1 MREEPIP
8 KMPAVQTAGGQS
20 APGGRLAALAAL
32 AMRAALAA
40 VAATLAAGIL
50 AQIPHLQNQH
60 ASHPLADPVAN
71 LLAAPA
77 RAHQKHLCPAGQ
89 HKPKIPSNGA
99 NYIWT
104 SADQRGDFA
113 EKCIGG
119 FIGGSWCEY
128 PVKFTWQTEEIAGLP
143 ASHYYSH
150 SKTPCVDDERV
161 ELHEWCAANGIKI
174 EPRQFRVE
182 DGFSYNYSPVIA
194 VPERRCYLAF
204 YKVFELSDGT
214 YIDAGSYDAA
224 EEARVK
230 KCKDAGFKAVYNEV
244 THKNAPHYFVHC
256 QVPSQAD
263 CENSENPRCGA
274 CANGGALKSYDP
286 ADHACK
292 QYSKPTVPRN
302 FRVRTERY
310 YARPHWY
317 NAFVVNWSTPLRD
330 GGRPVTHY
338 RLERSSPPNFNNWSD
353 ANPNLY
359 EIGDAQW
366 KAQGKGAEY
375 RDRSRF
381 NYHEGTTFKYRMRAV
396 TSLGG
401 GDWAL
406 SPEVT
411 FCNANRSALN
421 RVCGDDP
428 RAYYS
433 SSAGGRIFVHSRG
446 KRVPSGGRFG
456 YGRHLEMTAL
466 PEPGYQF
473 DSWGGH
479 CSGTG
484 NFCVAFQVT
493 VAEVRV
499 SGSFSCVDFVPAA
512 ARGDLPGVECNL
524 RDEGADVNAAGED
537 GQTALHWAAYGGH
550 LEMAELLLAAGAD
563 VNAENDAGRTPLYR
577 VFEANENDDGGGD
590 AAMAL
595 RLIRAGGHHGSA
607 CESPSAV
614 NAAGNS
620 PGCLPGAVVSLS
632 FSAGGTVRAEWAGDA
647 DVRNGEAVS
656 RGATVTFSAT
666 ADAGAGYEFS
676 SWGGACAAEADSRC
690 AAEAATGLTVSAEFV
705 CVNFLNAVTVGN
717 LAGVN
722 CNLAG
727 WDDGA
732 EVNQNLGPAGSALH
746 YAARHGRPAVARRLI
761 LAAADLDAKNAAGH
775 APLHLAAAADSLSA
789 GDSESGHL
797 ETARALLDAGADVNL
812 AGPASASG
820 PVTPLGLAADR
831 GRAGIVLLLLGFGG
845 HYGTPC
851 APPRVV
857 NPDSATPPCLEDGAV
872 LALSASAGGTVF
884 GVWAG
889 NPDAGDGEAVPRG
902 TRVTFTAKPEAGH
915 ELKNWGGACAGAE
928 VRRFLREG
936 RRTQTCP
943 VGASADRVTVSA
955 EFGCVAAYIA
965 IEYGEV
971 SGPECHLASGV
982 DADDP
987 IVYGR
992 TMLHYAAA
1000 FRTPEVVALMLREG
1014 ADVNWRGGFRNTTP
1028 LHEAA
1033 TSDANLESLELL
1045 LDAGAN
1051 VNATTRIEDPSGF
1064 YGGALDG
1071 QTPLHEAAYYG
1082 QVKILTRLLDEDGL
1096 NVNAVNGLGQTP
1108 LGRAHLF
1115 RGERG
1120 AEMAKLLIAA
1130 GAHYGTPCAGD
1141 DRVNPAGAEPPCL
1154 TRHRV
1159 SLPPAAGGTVRARWA
1174 EDSDLRDGETVLHGA
1189 TVTFAATPGPGAVFS
1204 QWSGNCAGRSTTAEC
1219 AFGITTAATVGA
1231 LFACPKALSL
1241 AVVQNDSAA
1250 VKCHL
1255 AAGTDVNLPLNA
1267 KNHAALH
1274 LAALHN
1280 RPAIAKLLAAHPD
1293 ANLDLTDNTGQSGL
1307 VIAAGANRLEVADA
1321 LLKNGANVNLRD
1333 GTGLTGLHFA
1343 ALLGHV
1349 EMVGRLLAAP
1359 NVNVNPFDNGQ
1370 GEAPNKLFFTP
1381 LAYTYFEH
1389 LGVSEAS
1396 DKNNEEIA
1404 LRLIRAGGFYLG
1416 GPCPG
1421 AQVTNPLNPFTN
1433 PPALCVSCGA
1443 NEAPSGG
1450 VCECDD
1456 STTRADGA
1464 CVPEGYRLSHSSS
1477 AGGSLLAGRAE
1488 DAEILDGELVPRGA
1502 TVTLAATADSGHE
1515 ISEWL
1520 GDCDGTPKT
1529 ESECVV
1535 AVTTTTGASVVFA
1548 DINECARATD
1558 DCAPPESG
1566 GVCENTPGGF
1576 ACACGPAH
1584 DGDGAACAPREWT
1597 ASFSPA
1603 ADAPAANGVMRA
1615 ARAGDSN
1622 VRNGEAVPHGAT
1634 VTFRALA
1641 APGYAVS
1648 LWTGDCAGTAK
1659 TKTECPLTATRNLSA
1674 GARFADINE
1683 CATATHNCAADGG
1696 VCANTPG
1703 DFVCECDS
1711 GYSGNG
1717 LVCDADKTTEIS
1729 SVANG
1734 SLSASP
1740 SGSPVSHG
1748 TTVTFTA
1755 SPDSGYEISE
1765 WSGACDGT
1773 PKTESKCVAT
1783 ATVNL
1788 KVSVAFSDID
1798 ECAAETHDCTAANA
1812 VCANTPGDFVC
1823 ECAAGH
1829 TGDGQVCE
1837 PGRTAEISP
1846 VENGSLSASPS
1857 GSPVSHGT
1865 TVTFTAEPDSG
1876 YEISEWSGACDD
1888 TPKTES
1894 KCVATATVNLKVS
1907 VAFADLDEC
1916 ARATDNCAADGGVC
1930 TNTPGDFVCE
1940 CASGYSGNGLVC
1952 DADKTT
1958 EISPVENGSLSASPS
1973 GSPVLH
1979 GTTVTFTA
1987 EPASGYEISEW
1998 FDACDGT
2005 PKTEPKC
2012 VATATVNLKVS
2023 VAFADLDECAT
2034 ATDNCASDGG
2044 ICTNTPGDFVCE
2056 CDSGYSGNGLV
2067 CNSDKTAEIS
2077 PVENGSLSASPS
2089 ESPVSHGTTVTFTAT
2104 PDSGYEISE
2113 WSGTCDGTA
2122 KTESKC
2128 VATATVNLK
2137 VSVLFSDI
2145 DECATETHNCAPTE
2159 SGGVCTN
2166 TPGDFACE
2174 CASGYSGN
2182 GLVCEEVDSF
2192 NQPLPAPS
2200 GPPRPGNVARTDSGY
2215 RVNWFPP
2222 ADRGDAR
2229 IQGYEIWRQVGAA
2242 PGFENHH
2249 WPDDHSRL
2257 VMADPAFVCDDFT
2270 AYSRWEANGKQLVD
2284 GFSADFGNLPNGR
2297 CVRWRICAKRS
2308 PDSCAVTGNTAEVDP
2323 DEWVYTDPIF
2333 ARPREQQNAESLYRV
2348 VNGDKY
2354 YRAHHLEG
2362 VDFCT
2367 RVGVNKPQNF
2377 RNRTYA
2383 IAIQTDF
2390 GGGPGDDKDPTT
2402 PEYHLRC
2409 VLDGQGD
2416 TDDHDTLCGDY
2427 PSHGTGHV
2435 MCTGGFIGIGQD
2447 CDYDAL
2453 CGIGRADGGE
2463 ITSACAANSR
2473 YDALQRGCVCE
2484 GRNTPARWEYSG
2496 SPARAVSPR
2505 TCVCE
2510 VANADSSCGCSG
2522 ANPIYDP
2529 HAHACLPR
2537 SDKDKAVEISPVE
2550 NGSLS
2555 ASPSESPVLHGTM
2568 VTFTASPDSGYEI
2581 SEWSGACAGA
2591 DRAVPDCVRTATVN
2605 LKVSVA
2611 FADIDECARETHGC
2625 APTGG
2630 VCTNTAGAY
2639 ECSCGPGF
2647 SGDGRD
2653 CGGGD
2658 RRVSLLASENGSLSA
2673 EPGRALVA
2681 NGTTVTFTATPDSGY
2696 EISLWLA
2703 DCAGASG
2710 PTCALPV
2717 TMDVSV
2723 GVEFADIDECA
2734 RATDN
2739 CAATESGGI
2748 CTNTPGDFVCEC
2760 ASGYFGDGLVCETD
2774 KTTEI
2779 SSVANG
2785 SLSASPSE
2793 SPVWHG
2799 TTVTFTATPD
2809 SGYEISEWFGAC
2821 DGTLKTESK
2830 CVATATVNL
2839 KVSVAFSDLDECA
2852 RETHGCAPTG
2862 GVCTNTAGAYECS
2875 CGPGFSGDGRD
2886 CGGGD
2891 RRVSLLAS
2899 ENGSLSAEPGR
2910 ALVANGTTVTFTATP
2925 ASGYEI
2931 SLWLADCAGASGPTC
2946 ALPVTMDVSVG
2957 VSFADVDECAR
2968 AADNCAATESG
2979 GVCKNTPGDF
2989 VCECA
2994 SGYFGDGLVCETD
3007 KTTEISSVANGSL
3020 SASPSESPVWHGT
3033 TVTFTATPDSG
3044 YEISEWSGAC
3054 DDTPK
3059 TESKCVATATVN
3071 LKVSVAFSDID
3082 ECATALHNCAPT
3094 ESGGVCKNTPGDFAC
3109 ECASGY
3115 SGNGLTCEADGE
3127 ADKRILLSA
3136 SEGGTVFANPAG
3148 PAVAHGTTVTFTTTP
3163 AAGHRFS
3170 LWLGDCADAAA
3181 KAECVLTATVNVNVS
3196 AEFGCLDFH
3205 ESTRNDNAAGVACNL
3220 ANGAVNVNAADAGGM
3235 TPLMVAVSLGYPE
3248 VVDALL
3254 DGGAEVTLRDE
3265 NNMTALDYARFA
3277 PGSAGR
3283 SGPRMRMTRRL
3294 IGLGG
3299 RYGDA
3304 AECAGGR
3311 VVNPDP
3317 TGAEACVDCPPGERA
3332 INGLCVVED
3341 GPLARDESN
3350 CRDVFRGDW
3359 VRFSESVGICSGIDL
3374 NDTFCIAD
3382 LNSGLA
3388 LSCQGLFD
3396 HVRSCNMLG
3405 RRALDPFHCAGAC
3418 ADGKKAAGARCLE

>member
-8 KMPAVQTAGGQS
+8 KMPAVQTASVQNASGQS
-20 APGGRLAALAAL
+20 APGGRLAAVAAF

-40 VAATLAAGIL
+40 AAATLAAGIL

-60 ASHPLADPVAN
+60 LAAVPVAN

-77 RAHQKHLCPAGQ
+77 RAHRAGLCPAGE
-89 HKPKIPSNGA
+89 HKPNFSHGGSYVWRPS
-99 NYIWT
+99 
-104 SADQRGDFA
+104 DQRGDFA
-113 EKCIGG
+113 QECIGG
-119 FIGGSWCEY
+119 FIGGPQCDLPIRITY
-128 PVKFTWQTEEIAGLP
+128 AQEEQP
-143 ASHYYSH
+143 ALASDHYHYYNDT
-150 SKTPCVDDERV
+150 SKVPCVKSERV
-161 ELHEWCAANGIKI
+161 ELHEWCVVNGLRI

-182 DGFSYNYSPVIA
+182 DGFSYNYSPVRS
-194 VPERRCYLAF
+194 VQDRRCLIGF
-204 YKVFELSDGT
+204 YGYHNTSDGIIIGQRGANPFDEGERKRLNDCVNSGFTTSRDEIT
-214 YIDAGSYDAA
+214 YRNRNSRFVYCDAP
-224 EEARVK
+224 
-230 KCKDAGFKAVYNEV
+230 
-244 THKNAPHYFVHC
+244 T
-256 QVPSQAD
+256 QAD
-263 CENSENPRCGA
+263 CDDEEDPRCGF
-274 CANGGALKSYDP
+274 CAKSGVNQAYDL
-286 ADHACK
+286 ATHNCK
-292 QYSKPTVPRN
+292 QYSKPSEPRN
-302 FRVRTERY
+302 FRARTDRY
-310 YARPHWY
+310 NKRGVGWV
-317 NAFVVNWSTPLRD
+317 NAFIVNWSTPLRD
-330 GGRPVTHY
+330 GGLDITHY
-338 RLERSSPPNFNNWSD
+338 RLERSSPPNFTNWS
-353 ANPNLY
+353 NVNTRLY
-359 EIGDAQW
+359 EIGSDQW
-366 KAQGKGAEY
+366 DRLIGGTEF
-375 RDRSRF
+375 RDESRF
-381 NYHEGTTFKYRMRAV
+381 NYHEGTTFKFRMHAV
-396 TSLGG
+396 NSLGG

-411 FCNANRSALN
+411 FCNANRSPLN

-428 RAYYS
+428 YAHYS

-446 KRVPSGGRFG
+446 RVVPNGGRFD
-456 YGRHLEMTAL
+456 YGQHLEMTAL
-466 PEPGYQF
+466 PEAGYQF

-563 VNAENDAGRTPLYR
+563 VNAENDAGRTPLHR

-647 DVRNGEAVS
+647 EVRNGEAVS

-676 SWGGACAAEADSRC
+676 SWGGACAAESDSRC

-797 ETARALLDAGADVNL
+797 ETARALLEAGAEVNL

-820 PVTPLGLAADR
+820 PVTPLGLAAER

-902 TRVTFTAKPEAGH
+902 TRVTFTAKPEAGY
-915 ELKNWGGACAGAE
+915 ELKNWGDACEGTPP
-928 VRRFLREG
+928 RRH
-936 RRTQTCP
+936 RRPADRTRTCE
-943 VGASADRVTVSA
+943 VGATTDRVTVSA
-955 EFGCVAAYIA
+955 EFGCVDAGIA
-965 IEYGEV
+965 VSYGEI
-971 SGPECHLASGV
+971 SGVECHLANGVGV
-982 DADDP
+982 DDR
-987 IVYGR
+987 VSYGES
-992 TMLHYAAA
+992 MLFYAAGSG
-1000 FRTPEVVALMLREG
+1000 TPEIVALLLREG
-1014 ADVNWRGGFRNTTP
+1014 ADVNWRSDPNRSSPLLEATRANQVEIMGLLLDAGGRVNVTNHLAIYPPFSGRTP
-1028 LHEAA
+1028 LHEA
-1033 TSDANLESLELL
+1033 SYRGHL
-1045 LDAGAN
+1045 
-1051 VNATTRIEDPSGF
+1051 
-1064 YGGALDG
+1064 
-1071 QTPLHEAAYYG
+1071 EAAA
-1082 QVKILTRLLDEDGL
+1082 RLLDEDGL
-1096 NVNAVNGLGQTP
+1096 DLNPLDALGETP
-1108 LGRAHLF
+1108 LGKAHNFSNGRNL
-1115 RGERG
+1115 
-1120 AEMAKLLIAA
+1120 EMAKLLIAA

-1189 TVTFAATPGPGAVFS
+1189 TVTFAAAPGPGAIFS

-1280 RPAIAKLLAAHPD
+1280 RPAIAKLLAAHPG

-1359 NVNVNPFDNGQ
+1359 NVNANPFDNGQ

-1396 DKNNEEIA
+1396 DKNNGEIA

-1502 TVTLAATADSGHE
+1502 TVTFIATADSGHE

-1520 GDCDGTPKT
+1520 GACDGSPKT

-1584 DGDGAACAPREWT
+1584 DGDGSACAPREWT

-1615 ARAGDSN
+1615 VRIGDSN

-1703 DFVCECDS
+1703 DFVCECDT
-1711 GYSGNG
+1711 GYSGDG
-1717 LVCDADKTTEIS
+1717 RVCNADRTTAFS
-1729 SVANG
+1729 SGENG

-1740 SGSPVSHG
+1740 DGSPVSHG

-1788 KVSVAFSDID
+1788 KVSVAFADID

-1829 TGDGQVCE
+1829 TGDGQICE

-1857 GSPVSHGT
+1857 GSPVPHGT
-1865 TVTFTAEPDSG
+1865 TVTFTASPNSGYEISEWSGACDGTAKTESKCVATATVNLKVSVAFADLDECATAADNCAADGGICTNTPGDFVCECDSGYSGNGLVCDADKTTEISPVENGSLSASPSESPVLHGTTVTFTATPDSG
-1876 YEISEWSGACDD
+1876 YEISEWSGACDG

-1940 CASGYSGNGLVC
+1940 CDSGYSGNGLVC
-1952 DADKTT
+1952 DSDKAV
-1958 EISPVENGSLSASPS
+1958 EISSVENGSLSASPS
-1973 GSPVLH
+1973 ESTVSH

-1987 EPASGYEISEW
+1987 TPDSGYEISEW
-1998 FDACDGT
+1998 SGACDGT
-2005 PKTEPKC
+2005 AKTESKC

-2023 VAFADLDECAT
+2023 VAFADLDECAR
-2034 ATDNCASDGG
+2034 ATDDCAPTESGG
-2044 ICTNTPGDFVCE
+2044 VCTNTPGDFVCE

-2067 CNSDKTAEIS
+2067 CDADKAVEISSVGNGSLSASPSESPVLHGTTVTFTAEPDSGYEISEWSGACDGTPKTESKCVATATVNLKVSVSFGDIDECATATDDCAPTESGGICTNTPGDFVCECASGYSGDGLTCDSDKTTEIS

-2113 WSGTCDGTA
+2113 WSGACDGTA

-2137 VSVLFSDI
+2137 VS
-2145 DECATETHNCAPTE
+2145 
-2159 SGGVCTN
+2159 
-2166 TPGDFACE
+2166 
-2174 CASGYSGN
+2174 
-2182 GLVCEEVDSF
+2182 
-2192 NQPLPAPS
+2192 
-2200 GPPRPGNVARTDSGY
+2200 
-2215 RVNWFPP
+2215 
-2222 ADRGDAR
+2222 
-2229 IQGYEIWRQVGAA
+2229 
-2242 PGFENHH
+2242 
-2249 WPDDHSRL
+2249 
-2257 VMADPAFVCDDFT
+2257 
-2270 AYSRWEANGKQLVD
+2270 
-2284 GFSADFGNLPNGR
+2284 
-2297 CVRWRICAKRS
+2297 
-2308 PDSCAVTGNTAEVDP
+2308 
-2323 DEWVYTDPIF
+2323 
-2333 ARPREQQNAESLYRV
+2333 
-2348 VNGDKY
+2348 
-2354 YRAHHLEG
+2354 
-2362 VDFCT
+2362 
-2367 RVGVNKPQNF
+2367 
-2377 RNRTYA
+2377 
-2383 IAIQTDF
+2383 
-2390 GGGPGDDKDPTT
+2390 
-2402 PEYHLRC
+2402 
-2409 VLDGQGD
+2409 
-2416 TDDHDTLCGDY
+2416 
-2427 PSHGTGHV
+2427 
-2435 MCTGGFIGIGQD
+2435 
-2447 CDYDAL
+2447 
-2453 CGIGRADGGE
+2453 
-2463 ITSACAANSR
+2463 
-2473 YDALQRGCVCE
+2473 
-2484 GRNTPARWEYSG
+2484 
-2496 SPARAVSPR
+2496 
-2505 TCVCE
+2505 
-2510 VANADSSCGCSG
+2510 
-2522 ANPIYDP
+2522 
-2529 HAHACLPR
+2529 
-2537 SDKDKAVEISPVE
+2537 IS
-2550 NGSLS
+2550 
-2555 ASPSESPVLHGTM
+2555 
-2568 VTFTASPDSGYEI
+2568 
-2581 SEWSGACAGA
+2581 
-2591 DRAVPDCVRTATVN
+2591 
-2605 LKVSVA
+2605 
-2611 FADIDECARETHGC
+2611 FADIDECAT
-2625 APTGG
+2625 
-2630 VCTNTAGAY
+2630 
-2639 ECSCGPGF
+2639 
-2647 SGDGRD
+2647 
-2653 CGGGD
+2653 
-2658 RRVSLLASENGSLSA
+2658 
-2673 EPGRALVA
+2673 
-2681 NGTTVTFTATPDSGY
+2681 
-2696 EISLWLA
+2696 
-2703 DCAGASG
+2703 
-2710 PTCALPV
+2710 
-2717 TMDVSV
+2717 
-2723 GVEFADIDECA
+2723 
-2734 RATDN
+2734 ATDN
-2739 CAATESGGI
+2739 CAADGGV

-2760 ASGYFGDGLVCETD
+2760 D
-2774 KTTEI
+2774 
-2779 SSVANG
+2779 
-2785 SLSASPSE
+2785 
-2793 SPVWHG
+2793 
-2799 TTVTFTATPD
+2799 
-2809 SGYEISEWFGAC
+2809 
-2821 DGTLKTESK
+2821 
-2830 CVATATVNL
+2830 
-2839 KVSVAFSDLDECA
+2839 
-2852 RETHGCAPTG
+2852 
-2862 GVCTNTAGAYECS
+2862 
-2875 CGPGFSGDGRD
+2875 
-2886 CGGGD
+2886 
-2891 RRVSLLAS
+2891 
-2899 ENGSLSAEPGR
+2899 
-2910 ALVANGTTVTFTATP
+2910 
-2925 ASGYEI
+2925 
-2931 SLWLADCAGASGPTC
+2931 
-2946 ALPVTMDVSVG
+2946 
-2957 VSFADVDECAR
+2957 
-2968 AADNCAATESG
+2968 
-2979 GVCKNTPGDF
+2979 
-2989 VCECA
+2989 
-2994 SGYFGDGLVCETD
+2994 
-3007 KTTEISSVANGSL
+3007 
-3020 SASPSESPVWHGT
+3020 
-3033 TVTFTATPDSG
+3033 
-3044 YEISEWSGAC
+3044 
-3054 DDTPK
+3054 
-3059 TESKCVATATVN
+3059 
-3071 LKVSVAFSDID
+3071 
-3082 ECATALHNCAPT
+3082 
-3094 ESGGVCKNTPGDFAC
+3094 
-3109 ECASGY
+3109 SGY

-3136 SEGGTVFANPAG
+3136 TEGGTVFANPAG

-3220 ANGAVNVNAADAGGM
+3220 ANGAVNVNEADAGGM

-3254 DGGAEVTLRDE
+3254 DGGAEVTLQDE

>member
-8 KMPAVQTAGGQS
+8 KMPPVQNAPVQNAGGQS
-20 APGGRLAALAAL
+20 APGGRLAAVAAL

-40 VAATLAAGIL
+40 AAATLAAGIL

-60 ASHPLADPVAN
+60 LAADPVAN

-128 PVKFTWQTEEIAGLP
+128 PVKFTWQAEESAGLT

-456 YGRHLEMTAL
+456 YGQHLEMTAL
-466 PEPGYQF
+466 PEAGYQF

-512 ARGDLPGVECNL
+512 ARGDLAGVECNL

-537 GQTALHWAAYGGH
+537 GQTALHWAAYGGR

-563 VNAENDAGRTPLYR
+563 VNAKNDAGRTPLYR

-676 SWGGACAAEADSRC
+676 SWGGACAAEPDSRC

-746 YAARHGRPAVARRLI
+746 YAARHGRPEVARRLI

-812 AGPASASG
+812 AGPAS
-820 PVTPLGLAADR
+820 VTPLGLAADR

-857 NPDSATPPCLEDGAV
+857 NPASATPPCLEDGAV

-1014 ADVNWRGGFRNTTP
+1014 ADVNWRGGFRDTTP

-1174 EDSDLRDGETVLHGA
+1174 EDSDLRDGETVLHGV

-1219 AFGITTAATVGA
+1219 ALGVTTAATVGA

-1280 RPAIAKLLAAHPD
+1280 RPAIAKLLAAHPG

-1359 NVNVNPFDNGQ
+1359 NVNANPFDNGQ

-1404 LRLIRAGGFYLG
+1404 IRLIRAGGFYLG

-1443 NEAPSGG
+1443 NEAPSGR

-1502 TVTLAATADSGHE
+1502 TVTFTATADSGHE
-1515 ISEWL
+1515 ISQWL
-1520 GDCDGTPKT
+1520 GACDGSPKT

-1584 DGDGAACAPREWT
+1584 DGDGSACAPREWT

-1615 ARAGDSN
+1615 ARPGDSN

-1641 APGYAVS
+1641 ASGYEVS

-1717 LVCDADKTTEIS
+1717 LVCDSDKTTEIS
-1729 SVANG
+1729 PVENG

-1740 SGSPVSHG
+1740 SGSPVAHG
-1748 TTVTFTA
+1748 TTVTFMA
-1755 SPDSGYEISE
+1755 EPDSGYEISE
-1765 WSGACDGT
+1765 WFGACDGT

-1788 KVSVAFSDID
+1788 RVSVAFADLD

-1857 GSPVSHGT
+1857 ESPVPHGTTVTFTAEPDSGYEISEWFGACDGTAKTESKCVATATVNLKVSVAFADLDECATATDNCAADGGVCTNTPGDFVCECDSGYSGDGLVCDSDKTTKISPVENGSLSASPSGSPVPHGT

-1876 YEISEWSGACDD
+1876 YEISEWSGACDG

-1916 ARATDNCAADGGVC
+1916 ATAVDNCAADGGVC
-1930 TNTPGDFVCE
+1930 TNTPGDFICE
-1940 CASGYSGNGLVC
+1940 CDSGYSGNGLVC

-1973 GSPVLH
+1973 ESPVLH

-1987 EPASGYEISEW
+1987 EPDSGYEISEW
-1998 FDACDGT
+1998 FDACDDT
-2005 PKTEPKC
+2005 PKTESKC

-2023 VAFADLDECAT
+2023 VSFADLDECAT
-2034 ATDNCASDGG
+2034 AVDNCAADGG

-2056 CDSGYSGNGLV
+2056 CDSGYSGSGLV
-2067 CNSDKTAEIS
+2067 CDSDKAVEIS
-2077 PVENGSLSASPS
+2077 SVANGSLSASPS
-2089 ESPVSHGTTVTFTAT
+2089 ESPVSHGTTVTFTAE
-2104 PDSGYEISE
+2104 PNSGYEISE
-2113 WSGTCDGTA
+2113 WSGACDGTA

-2137 VSVLFSDI
+2137 VSVLFADL
-2145 DECATETHNCAPTE
+2145 DECARATDNCAAD
-2159 SGGVCTN
+2159 GGVCTN
-2166 TPGDFACE
+2166 TPGDFSCE
-2174 CASGYSGN
+2174 CDSGYSGN
-2182 GLVCEEVDSF
+2182 GLVCNSDKTTEISSVENGS
-2192 NQPLPAPS
+2192 LSASPS
-2200 GPPRPGNVARTDSGY
+2200 ESPVLHGTTVTFTAEPDSGY
-2215 RVNWFPP
+2215 EISEWSGACDGTPKTESKCVAAATVNLRVSVSFSDIDECAAETHDCTAANAVCANTP
-2222 ADRGDAR
+2222 GDFVCECAAGHTGDGQVCEPGR
-2229 IQGYEIWRQVGAA
+2229 TTEISPVENGSLSASPSGSPVPHGTTVTFTATPDAGYEISEWFDACDGTPKTESKCVATATVNLKVSVAFADIDECAA
-2242 PGFENHH
+2242 EAHDCTAANAVCANTPG
-2249 WPDDHSRL
+2249 D
-2257 VMADPAFVCDDFT
+2257 FVC
-2270 AYSRWEANGKQLVD
+2270 E
-2284 GFSADFGNLPNGR
+2284 
-2297 CVRWRICAKRS
+2297 CA
-2308 PDSCAVTGNTAEVDP
+2308 AGHTG
-2323 DEWVYTDPIF
+2323 
-2333 ARPREQQNAESLYRV
+2333 
-2348 VNGDKY
+2348 
-2354 YRAHHLEG
+2354 
-2362 VDFCT
+2362 
-2367 RVGVNKPQNF
+2367 
-2377 RNRTYA
+2377 
-2383 IAIQTDF
+2383 
-2390 GGGPGDDKDPTT
+2390 
-2402 PEYHLRC
+2402 
-2409 VLDGQGD
+2409 DGQ
-2416 TDDHDTLCGDY
+2416 
-2427 PSHGTGHV
+2427 
-2435 MCTGGFIGIGQD
+2435 
-2447 CDYDAL
+2447 
-2453 CGIGRADGGE
+2453 
-2463 ITSACAANSR
+2463 
-2473 YDALQRGCVCE
+2473 VCE
-2484 GRNTPARWEYSG
+2484 PGRTA
-2496 SPARAVSPR
+2496 
-2505 TCVCE
+2505 
-2510 VANADSSCGCSG
+2510 
-2522 ANPIYDP
+2522 
-2529 HAHACLPR
+2529 
-2537 SDKDKAVEISPVE
+2537 EISPVE

-2555 ASPSESPVLHGTM
+2555 ASPSESPV
-2568 VTFTASPDSGYEI
+2568 P
-2581 SEWSGACAGA
+2581 
-2591 DRAVPDCVRTATVN
+2591 
-2605 LKVSVA
+2605 
-2611 FADIDECARETHGC
+2611 
-2625 APTGG
+2625 
-2630 VCTNTAGAY
+2630 
-2639 ECSCGPGF
+2639 
-2647 SGDGRD
+2647 
-2653 CGGGD
+2653 
-2658 RRVSLLASENGSLSA
+2658 
-2673 EPGRALVA
+2673 
-2681 NGTTVTFTATPDSGY
+2681 
-2696 EISLWLA
+2696 
-2703 DCAGASG
+2703 
-2710 PTCALPV
+2710 
-2717 TMDVSV
+2717 
-2723 GVEFADIDECA
+2723 
-2734 RATDN
+2734 
-2739 CAATESGGI
+2739 
-2748 CTNTPGDFVCEC
+2748 
-2760 ASGYFGDGLVCETD
+2760 
-2774 KTTEI
+2774 
-2779 SSVANG
+2779 
-2785 SLSASPSE
+2785 
-2793 SPVWHG
+2793 HG

-2821 DGTLKTESK
+2821 DGTAKTESK
-2830 CVATATVNL
+2830 CVAAATVNL
-2839 KVSVAFSDLDECA
+2839 KVSV
-2852 RETHGCAPTG
+2852 
-2862 GVCTNTAGAYECS
+2862 
-2875 CGPGFSGDGRD
+2875 
-2886 CGGGD
+2886 
-2891 RRVSLLAS
+2891 
-2899 ENGSLSAEPGR
+2899 
-2910 ALVANGTTVTFTATP
+2910 
-2925 ASGYEI
+2925 
-2931 SLWLADCAGASGPTC
+2931 
-2946 ALPVTMDVSVG
+2946 
-2957 VSFADVDECAR
+2957 SF
-2968 AADNCAATESG
+2968 G
-2979 GVCKNTPGDF
+2979 
-2989 VCECA
+2989 
-2994 SGYFGDGLVCETD
+2994 
-3007 KTTEISSVANGSL
+3007 
-3020 SASPSESPVWHGT
+3020 
-3033 TVTFTATPDSG
+3033 
-3044 YEISEWSGAC
+3044 
-3054 DDTPK
+3054 
-3059 TESKCVATATVN
+3059 
-3071 LKVSVAFSDID
+3071 DID
-3082 ECATALHNCAPT
+3082 ECATATDNCAPT

-3115 SGNGLTCEADGE
+3115 SGNGLTCEVDGE

-3148 PAVAHGTTVTFTTTP
+3148 PDVAHGTTVTFTTTP

-3220 ANGAVNVNAADAGGM
+3220 ANGAVNVNEADAGGM

>member
-8 KMPAVQTAGGQS
+8 KMPSGQNAAVQNAGGQG

-40 VAATLAAGIL
+40 AAATLAAGIL

-60 ASHPLADPVAN
+60 ASHPLAAPLAN

-128 PVKFTWQTEEIAGLP
+128 PVKFTWQTEESAGLT

-456 YGRHLEMTAL
+456 YGQHLEMTAL

-537 GQTALHWAAYGGH
+537 GQTALHWAAYGGR

-563 VNAENDAGRTPLYR
+563 VNAKNDAGRTPLYR

-647 DVRNGEAVS
+647 EVRNGEAVS

-676 SWGGACAAEADSRC
+676 SWGGACAAESDSRC

-797 ETARALLDAGADVNL
+797 ETARALLEAGADVNL

-820 PVTPLGLAADR
+820 PVTPLGLAANR

-857 NPDSATPPCLEDGAV
+857 NPASATPPCLEDGAV

-889 NPDAGDGEAVPRG
+889 NPNAGDGEAVPRG

-1014 ADVNWRGGFRNTTP
+1014 ADVNWRGGFRDTTP

-1033 TSDANLESLELL
+1033 TADANLESLELL

-1280 RPAIAKLLAAHPD
+1280 RPAIAKLLAAHPG

-1359 NVNVNPFDNGQ
+1359 NVNANPFDNGQ

-1396 DKNNEEIA
+1396 DKNNGEIA

-1502 TVTLAATADSGHE
+1502 TVTFAATADSGHE

-1520 GDCDGTPKT
+1520 GACDGSPKT

-1566 GVCENTPGGF
+1566 GVCENTLGGF

-1584 DGDGAACAPREWT
+1584 DGDGSACAPREWT

-1648 LWTGDCAGTAK
+1648 LWTGDCAGTAA

-1717 LVCDADKTTEIS
+1717 LVCNSDKTTEIS
-1729 SVANG
+1729 PVENG

-1740 SGSPVSHG
+1740 SESPVSHG

-1755 SPDSGYEISE
+1755 TPDSGYEISEWFGACDGTPKTESKCVATATVNLRVSVAFADIDECAAETHDCTAANAVCANTPGDFVCECASGYSGDGLTCDSDKTTEISPVENGSLSASPSESPVLHGTTVTFTAEPDSGYEISE

-1788 KVSVAFSDID
+1788 RVSVAFSDLD
-1798 ECAAETHDCTAANA
+1798 ECATAADNCA
-1812 VCANTPGDFVC
+1812 ADGGVCTNTPGDFVC
-1823 ECAAGH
+1823 ECDSGYS
-1829 TGDGQVCE
+1829 GNGLVCDSDK
-1837 PGRTAEISP
+1837 TTEISP

-1857 GSPVSHGT
+1857 GSPVPHGT

-1916 ARATDNCAADGGVC
+1916 ATATDNCAADGGVC
-1930 TNTPGDFVCE
+1930 TNTPGDFSCE
-1940 CASGYSGNGLVC
+1940 CDSGYSGNGLVC
-1952 DADKTT
+1952 DSDKAV

-1973 GSPVLH
+1973 GSPVSH

-1987 EPASGYEISEW
+1987 TPDSGYEISEW
-1998 FDACDGT
+1998 SGACDGT
-2005 PKTEPKC
+2005 AKTESKC

-2034 ATDNCASDGG
+2034 ATDNCAADGG
-2044 ICTNTPGDFVCE
+2044 VCANTPGDFVCE
-2056 CDSGYSGNGLV
+2056 CDSGYSGDGLV
-2067 CNSDKTAEIS
+2067 CDADKTTEIS

-2089 ESPVSHGTTVTFTAT
+2089 ESPVSHGTTVTFTAE

-2113 WSGTCDGTA
+2113 WSGACDGTPI
-2122 KTESKC
+2122 TESKC

-2137 VSVLFSDI
+2137 VSVSFSDI
-2145 DECATETHNCAPTE
+2145 DECAT
-2159 SGGVCTN
+2159 
-2166 TPGDFACE
+2166 
-2174 CASGYSGN
+2174 
-2182 GLVCEEVDSF
+2182 
-2192 NQPLPAPS
+2192 
-2200 GPPRPGNVARTDSGY
+2200 
-2215 RVNWFPP
+2215 
-2222 ADRGDAR
+2222 
-2229 IQGYEIWRQVGAA
+2229 
-2242 PGFENHH
+2242 
-2249 WPDDHSRL
+2249 
-2257 VMADPAFVCDDFT
+2257 
-2270 AYSRWEANGKQLVD
+2270 
-2284 GFSADFGNLPNGR
+2284 
-2297 CVRWRICAKRS
+2297 
-2308 PDSCAVTGNTAEVDP
+2308 
-2323 DEWVYTDPIF
+2323 
-2333 ARPREQQNAESLYRV
+2333 
-2348 VNGDKY
+2348 
-2354 YRAHHLEG
+2354 
-2362 VDFCT
+2362 
-2367 RVGVNKPQNF
+2367 
-2377 RNRTYA
+2377 
-2383 IAIQTDF
+2383 
-2390 GGGPGDDKDPTT
+2390 
-2402 PEYHLRC
+2402 
-2409 VLDGQGD
+2409 
-2416 TDDHDTLCGDY
+2416 
-2427 PSHGTGHV
+2427 
-2435 MCTGGFIGIGQD
+2435 
-2447 CDYDAL
+2447 
-2453 CGIGRADGGE
+2453 
-2463 ITSACAANSR
+2463 
-2473 YDALQRGCVCE
+2473 
-2484 GRNTPARWEYSG
+2484 
-2496 SPARAVSPR
+2496 
-2505 TCVCE
+2505 
-2510 VANADSSCGCSG
+2510 
-2522 ANPIYDP
+2522 
-2529 HAHACLPR
+2529 
-2537 SDKDKAVEISPVE
+2537 
-2550 NGSLS
+2550 
-2555 ASPSESPVLHGTM
+2555 
-2568 VTFTASPDSGYEI
+2568 
-2581 SEWSGACAGA
+2581 
-2591 DRAVPDCVRTATVN
+2591 
-2605 LKVSVA
+2605 
-2611 FADIDECARETHGC
+2611 ETHGC

-2723 GVEFADIDECA
+2723 GVAFADVDECA
-2734 RATDN
+2734 TAADN

-2760 ASGYFGDGLVCETD
+2760 DSGYSGNGLVCDSD
-2774 KTTEI
+2774 KAVEI
-2779 SSVANG
+2779 SPVANG
-2785 SLSASPSE
+2785 SLSASPSG
-2793 SPVWHG
+2793 SPVSHG
-2799 TTVTFTATPD
+2799 TTVTFTA
-2809 SGYEISEWFGAC
+2809 
-2821 DGTLKTESK
+2821 
-2830 CVATATVNL
+2830 
-2839 KVSVAFSDLDECA
+2839 
-2852 RETHGCAPTG
+2852 
-2862 GVCTNTAGAYECS
+2862 
-2875 CGPGFSGDGRD
+2875 
-2886 CGGGD
+2886 
-2891 RRVSLLAS
+2891 
-2899 ENGSLSAEPGR
+2899 EP
-2910 ALVANGTTVTFTATP
+2910 
-2925 ASGYEI
+2925 E
-2931 SLWLADCAGASGPTC
+2931 
-2946 ALPVTMDVSVG
+2946 
-2957 VSFADVDECAR
+2957 
-2968 AADNCAATESG
+2968 
-2979 GVCKNTPGDF
+2979 
-2989 VCECA
+2989 
-2994 SGYFGDGLVCETD
+2994 
-3007 KTTEISSVANGSL
+3007 
-3020 SASPSESPVWHGT
+3020 
-3033 TVTFTATPDSG
+3033 SG

-3054 DDTPK
+3054 DGTPK

-3071 LKVSVAFSDID
+3071 LKVSVSFSDID

-3094 ESGGVCKNTPGDFAC
+3094 ESGGVCTNTPGDFVC
-3109 ECASGY
+3109 ECDSGY
-3115 SGNGLTCEADGE
+3115 SGNGLTCEV
-3127 ADKRILLSA
+3127 DKRISLSA

-3205 ESTRNDNAAGVACNL
+3205 ESTRKGNAAGVACNL
-3220 ANGAVNVNAADAGGM
+3220 TVGAVNVNEADAGGM